1 MSTPFSEISKLM
13 QLEMKE
19 SDLYKEGKLNT
30 DISLDIISDLILIGA
45 TVDFS
50 TCKNKLDL
58 NTPYKQIVKNII
70 IDIDKDSISI
80 DISDVDTTMKDN
92 IVLYINDIEKTDF
105 TYTIDDVLNTCELK
119 YSFKS
124 NDKVDVLYI
133 FEGEFQNDLTFR
145 EKYIVA
151 LSAYYHNLCGNIQE
165 ENKLIKQI
173 GDKDYK
179 IVRGNFK
186 DDLLALKNS
195 VWNALRT
202 YIIAYERQ
210 TSTVEDLM

>member
-13 QLEMKE
+13 QLEMQQ
-19 SDLYKEGKLNT
+19 SDLYKEGKINT
-30 DISLDIISDLILIGA
+30 DIALDIISDLILIGSN
-45 TVDFS
+45 VDFT
-50 TCKNKLDL
+50 TCRKNLEL
-58 NTPYKQIVKNII
+58 NTPYKDTKINSIV
-70 IDIDKDSISI
+70 DIDKDKLSI
-80 DISDVDTTMKDN
+80 DITNIDMTMRDS
-92 IVLYINDIEKTDF
+92 IVLYINDIEKNDF
-105 TYTIDDVLNTCELK
+105 TYTIDNVLNTCDIN
-119 YSFKS
+119 YNFKA
-124 NDKVDVLYI
+124 NDNVDIVFI
-133 FEGEFQNDLTFR
+133 FEGEFQEDLSFR
-145 EKYIVA
+145 EKYIIA
-151 LSAYYHNLCGNIQE
+151 LSAYYHNLNGKIQE

-195 VWNALRT
+195 VWDNLRT